1 MQADAITR
9 LLLAGI
15 LACLVVLVFQGLGRE
30 APAHGGPLEE
40 GGVGR
45 YDVTSTRAGTPVLIR
60 TDTVSGRVWKL
71 ELRGGRDRWI
81 ELIEPDAKPSGEHS
95 AAEPPEAAPVA
106 PAAPPASAP
115 ASPAAQPAPAPPAG
129 SASEPGDASESDL
142 DTWLEAAR
150 KTELPPDIRI
160 WAITQLGGSGDP
172 RSTQALVGALGDPD
186 PRVIAAAVA
195 AVASRRADAG
205 VSEALA
211 SLRENPDPAVQAALG
226 ALE

>member
-1 MQADAITR
+1 MQADVTTR

-15 LACLVVLVFQGLGRE
+15 LACLIVLVVQGLGRE
-30 APAHGGPLEE
+30 APAHGGSLEA

-45 YDVTSTRAGTPVLIR
+45 YDVMSTRAGAPVLIR
-60 TDTVSGRVWKL
+60 TDTVTGRVWKL

-81 ELIEPDAKPSGEHS
+81 ELIEPDAKPAGER
-95 AAEPPEAAPVA
+95 AEAASPPDPA
-106 PAAPPASAP
+106 PAAG
-115 ASPAAQPAPAPPAG
+115 APPAPG
-129 SASEPGDASESDL
+129 SPPAASLTLAPADPAPEPADVSGADL

-150 KTELPPDIRI
+150 KTDLPTDIRI
-160 WAITQLGGSGDP
+160 WAITQLGTSGDP
-172 RSTQALVGALGDPD
+172 RSTQALVGALRDPE

-195 AVASRRADAG
+195 AVASRRADAS